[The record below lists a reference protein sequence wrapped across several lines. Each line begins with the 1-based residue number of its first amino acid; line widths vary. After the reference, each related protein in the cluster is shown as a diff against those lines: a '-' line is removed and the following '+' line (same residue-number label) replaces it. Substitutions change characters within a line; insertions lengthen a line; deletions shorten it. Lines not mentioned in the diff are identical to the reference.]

1 MKLKVLITLKELRI
15 LSSLHGIGFIRL
27 TKENASESE
36 IIIPAK
42 KRSDI
47 DWNTAN
53 RLVEENKDFL
63 YYIKLIRQ
71 FYQTGEMRPSDWNH
85 MCP

>member
-1 MKLKVLITLKELRI
+1 M

-27 TKENASESE
+27 DKENASESE

-42 KRSDI
+42 ERRDI
-47 DWNTAN
+47 DWDIAN

-63 YYIKLIRQ
+63 HYIKLIRQ
-71 FYQTGEMRPSDWNH
+71 FYQTGEMRPSDWDH
-85 MCP
+85 MGP